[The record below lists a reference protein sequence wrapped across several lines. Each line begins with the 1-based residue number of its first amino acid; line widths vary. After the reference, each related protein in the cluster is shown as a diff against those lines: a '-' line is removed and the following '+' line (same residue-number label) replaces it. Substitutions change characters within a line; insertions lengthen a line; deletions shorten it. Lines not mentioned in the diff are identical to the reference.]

1 MAEIDV
7 IKQVF
12 TKVGYIKEEQ
22 LMAIKEFVSGNDVFI
37 CLLTGYGK
45 SLIYAAL
52 PDIFLMKS
60 EAGKVLFTGL
70 EVSFG
75 PMCFINAEIFLRSFC
90 FTCDIAQN

>member
-12 TKVGYIKEEQ
+12 TKVGYDIKEEQ

-37 CLLTGYGK
+37 CLPTGYGK

-52 PDIFLMKS
+52 PDIFD
-60 EAGKVLFTGL
+60 EIRGRQG
-70 EVSFG
+70 SFYWT
-75 PMCFINAEIFLRSFC
+75 RSIIWTSVFHKC
-90 FTCDIAQN
+90 